1 MDTQKTTEQARRG
14 VDRRASD
21 RIEVVRG
28 ARVRRPGSARSIPAR
43 TRNTSK
49 CGLLLEIAG
58 GGREGLTPGCRVE
71 VIVARFGEPLVR
83 SESFVPA
90 RVVRVGEGDSGRAL
104 VALEFEQTS
113 ADAMAA

>member
-1 MDTQKTTEQARRG
+1 MDTQKSTEQARRG

-21 RIEVVRG
+21 RVEVVRG

-43 TRNTSK
+43 TCNTSE

-58 GGREGLTPGCRVE
+58 GPEGLTPGCRVE

-83 SESFVPA
+83 SESFIPA

-104 VALEFEQTS
+104 VALEFERTG
-113 ADAMAA
+113 ADAIAA